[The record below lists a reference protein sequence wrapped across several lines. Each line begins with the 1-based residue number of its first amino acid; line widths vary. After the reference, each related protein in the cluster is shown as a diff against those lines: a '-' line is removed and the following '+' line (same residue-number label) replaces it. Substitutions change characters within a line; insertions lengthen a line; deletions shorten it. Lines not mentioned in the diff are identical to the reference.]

1 LHTRCRPGRQAAG
14 SPEKYAVAGTGAPE
28 NRSFRHAGNP
38 RFSNGI
44 CQRCDPDTCTV
55 VQLNTGASK
64 IHFNK
69 KGDTISLLPSPY
81 QAPARAGDRPREGAA
96 GRLCCLFLLCAI
108 GLAFIAAGVAA
119 ETVTIAA
126 PPVNATS
133 PQVVKIGV
141 YVMDFKS
148 FNVEE
153 GSVKADF
160 YLSLRSGA
168 NVSLSDLELVNGHI
182 TTADTLRDTPGDK
195 YYRIY
200 ATMDADPD
208 LRLYPFDRHA
218 LTIEIEPKTA
228 DSESLVFVTDNS
240 QTGLDTEAQFPGWEY
255 RTNGSLIEDY
265 SYGSDEVPY
274 SRAIFFYGIQRDTA
288 STVLKFFLPIM
299 LIIIVSLSSLL
310 MKVSS
315 RLGLNASMFL
325 AAVLI
330 HWRVADAIP
339 LVAYATF
346 LDIFMIITY
355 ATLVM
360 VLVSGILLMKYT
372 ETQDTAKAER
382 VYRWSIRL
390 IPPVSI
396 VLYIVLFVAFLR

>member
-1 LHTRCRPGRQAAG
+1 ML
-14 SPEKYAVAGTGAPE
+14 
-28 NRSFRHAGNP
+28 
-38 RFSNGI
+38 
-44 CQRCDPDTCTV
+44 
-55 VQLNTGASK
+55 
-64 IHFNK
+64 
-69 KGDTISLLPSPY
+69 
-81 QAPARAGDRPREGAA
+81 
-96 GRLCCLFLLCAI
+96 LLCAI
-108 GLAFIAAGVAA
+108 ALALITVPVLA
-119 ETVTIAA
+119 ETVTVTAHQEN
-126 PPVNATS
+126 VTS
-133 PQVVKIGV
+133 PHVVRIGV

-153 GSVKADF
+153 GSIIADF
-160 YLSLRSGA
+160 YLSLGSDA
-168 NVSLSDLELVNGHI
+168 NISLSDLELVNGHI
-182 TTADTLRDTPGDK
+182 TTVDTLRDTPNEK
-195 YYRIY
+195 YYRIF

-218 LTIEIEPKTA
+218 LMVEIEPKNA
-228 DSESLVFVTDNS
+228 DSASLVFVINES

-255 RTNGSLIEDY
+255 RTTGSLIEDY
-265 SYGSDEVPY
+265 SYGKDEVPY
-274 SRAIFFYGIQRDTA
+274 SRAVFIYGIKRDTA

-360 VLVSGILLMKYT
+360 VLVSGILIMKFT
-372 ETQDTAKAER
+372 ELKDTVKVDL
-382 VYRWSIRL
+382 VYYWSVRI
-390 IPPVSI
+390 IPSLSI
-396 VLYIVLFVAFLR
+396 ILYIILFIAFLR

>member
-1 LHTRCRPGRQAAG
+1 M
-14 SPEKYAVAGTGAPE
+14 
-28 NRSFRHAGNP
+28 
-38 RFSNGI
+38 
-44 CQRCDPDTCTV
+44 
-55 VQLNTGASK
+55 
-64 IHFNK
+64 
-69 KGDTISLLPSPY
+69 LL
-81 QAPARAGDRPREGAA
+81 
-96 GRLCCLFLLCAI
+96 LFAI
-108 GLAFIAAGVAA
+108 ALAFIAVPAPA
-119 ETVTIAA
+119 ETVTVTAHQEN
-126 PPVNATS
+126 VTS
-133 PQVVKIGV
+133 PQVVRIGV

-153 GSVKADF
+153 GSIVADF
-160 YLSLRSGA
+160 YLSLRSDT
-168 NVSLSDLELVNGHI
+168 NESLSDLELVNGHI
-182 TTADTLRDTPGDK
+182 STVDTLRDTPGDK

-228 DSESLVFVTDNS
+228 DSQSLIFVADKS
-240 QTGLDTEAQFPGWEY
+240 QTGLDTQAQFPGWEY
-255 RTNGSLIEDY
+255 RTNDSRIENY
-265 SYGSDEVPY
+265 SYGKDEVPY
-274 SRAIFFYGIQRDTA
+274 SRAVFIYGIQRDTA
-288 STVLKFFLPIM
+288 STILKFFLPIM

-360 VLVSGILLMKYT
+360 VLVSGILIMKFT
-372 ETQDTAKAER
+372 EVKDTAHVDFVYYWSVR
-382 VYRWSIRL
+382 V
-390 IPPVSI
+390 IPPLSI
-396 VLYIVLFVAFLR
+396 TLYIILFVAFLR